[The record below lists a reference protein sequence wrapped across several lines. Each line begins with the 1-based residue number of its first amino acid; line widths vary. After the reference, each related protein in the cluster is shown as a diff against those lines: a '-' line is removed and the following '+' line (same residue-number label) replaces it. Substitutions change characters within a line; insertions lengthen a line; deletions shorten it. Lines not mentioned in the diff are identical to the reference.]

1 MKKYLRK
8 IYYSLPINLRFL
20 IRRLFYFPV
29 DLISKKEY
37 NGIKLPPKGMIYTGG
52 GDFLHQA
59 KLHTNYLKE
68 FAGLT
73 PDSVVLDVGSGIGRS
88 AIGLTE
94 YLTDKGEYYG
104 FDIVKKGVDWCQVNI
119 SNNYPNFHFK
129 HIDLE
134 NDLYT
139 NSGNK
144 STDFIFPYEDNKFDV
159 VFLMSVFTHMQ
170 VEEIAHYLKEINRVL
185 KKDGKCLA
193 TFFIYDDK
201 IENKISNKSFR
212 FSFPYNYN
220 DYRLMNDNVKNANIS
235 LNKPYLD
242 KISKDANLKID
253 NFIRGFWSEE
263 IGIKNNDFQDI
274 IIFKK

>member
-1 MKKYLRK
+1 
-8 IYYSLPINLRFL
+8 
-20 IRRLFYFPV
+20 
-29 DLISKKEY
+29 
-37 NGIKLPPKGMIYTGG
+37 
-52 GDFLHQA
+52 
-59 KLHTNYLKE
+59 
-68 FAGLT
+68 
-73 PDSVVLDVGSGIGRS
+73 
-88 AIGLTE
+88 
-94 YLTDKGEYYG
+94 
-104 FDIVKKGVDWCQVNI
+104 
-119 SNNYPNFHFK
+119 
-129 HIDLE
+129 
-134 NDLYT
+134 
-139 NSGNK
+139 
-144 STDFIFPYEDNKFDV
+144 
-159 VFLMSVFTHMQ
+159 MSVFTHMQ